1 MNRFKDRDPLDTI
14 DLINNFFIG
23 KGYQVKPAELG
34 ETPCGSWTC
43 YVDLFLDDLRVQQ
56 SCGKG
61 ATKEFALA
69 SGYAELF
76 ERFCSNIHIY
86 SNPILSKKF
95 VDYNLKTFGYHM
107 DKNEKKMDLNDF
119 LSEPIFQK
127 WGACFTNTK
136 EDLAEYL
143 NVLCNKQI
151 IGLPFKHYNNDKV
164 KYLDPRIFY
173 LIYGSTGLSAGN
185 TFEEAF
191 IQGVSEIFERFANH
205 DFFKTKYDKYY
216 EIENQYL
223 NSVNKTYIE
232 KIENTNKEIRIFDLS
247 YNINLPVC
255 LCLLIDKENYCYY
268 MDFGSAPTFD
278 LAVER
283 ILTELY
289 QNILKNQTLW
299 EHYQKPFAE
308 DPWYHNLTMA
318 LPSMPRATAV
328 PEYIFYSEI
337 IKTKP
342 SNCFIENAQ
351 KLNNLDL
358 YNYITDICKKNNYN
372 PYIYNNSLS
381 SDFYSFNIY
390 IPEIDFVE
398 YKRKDKEAISC
409 ELKDSSIY
417 AFKQSAKFLKELVSK
432 GNLFFTAA
440 KFHDFQIMWK
450 NRNQARAVSII
461 HSGWFQ
467 LYGIN
472 LNNNEDFSIYFGS
485 SNTFFNGLI
494 KIKNPIVQKEL
505 KKYLTAITYLEQYKI
520 GNYTLE
526 QINSIFNSLGIENT
540 ENLLRYSSSDWYIF
554 SQVFLKGYIEEFHSE
569 RHNKFIESHSN
580 GRI

>member
-1 MNRFKDRDPLDTI
+1 MNRFKDRNPLDTI
-14 DLINNFFIG
+14 DLINNFFTN

-34 ETPCGSWTC
+34 ETLCGSWTC

-86 SNPILSKKF
+86 SNPVLAKKF
-95 VDYNLKTFGYHM
+95 VDYNLKTYGYYM
-107 DKNEKKMDLNDF
+107 DKDEKKMDLTDF

-127 WGACFTNTK
+127 WGASFTNTE
-136 EDLAEYL
+136 EDLVTYL
-143 NVLCNKQI
+143 NILCDKQI
-151 IGLPFKHYNNDKV
+151 IGLPFKHYSSNEI

-205 DFFKTKYDKYY
+205 EFFKTKYDKYY
-216 EIENQYL
+216 EIEHQYL
-223 NSVNKTYIE
+223 NSTNQSYIK
-232 KIENTNKEIRIFDLS
+232 KIKADNKEIRVFDLS

-255 LCLLIDKENYCYY
+255 LCLLIDKENHCYY

-299 EHYQKPFAE
+299 EHYQKPFTE

-342 SNCFIENAQ
+342 SECFIKDTQE
-351 KLNNLDL
+351 LNNIDL
-358 YNYITDICKKNNYN
+358 YNYIINICNKNGYN
-372 PYIYNNSLS
+372 PYVYNNSLL
-381 SDFYSFNIY
+381 SDFYSLNIY
-390 IPEIDFVE
+390 IPEIYFIE
-398 YKRKDKEAISC
+398 YKMKDKETISY
-409 ELKDSSIY
+409 EVKDSSVY
-417 AFKQSAKFLKELVSK
+417 AFKQSAKLLKELVSK
-432 GNLFFTAA
+432 GNLFFTHA
-440 KFHDFQIMWK
+440 KFYDFQIMWK
-450 NRNQARAVSII
+450 NRNQARAISLI
-461 HSGWFQ
+461 HPGWFQ

-472 LNNNEDFSIYFGS
+472 LNNNEDFSIYFGPS
-485 SNTFFNGLI
+485 GTFLNNLI
-494 KIKNPIVQKEL
+494 KIKNPTVQKEL
-505 KKYLTAITYLEQYKI
+505 KKYLTAIAYLEQYKA

-526 QINSIFNSLGIENT
+526 QIENIFNSLGIGNH
-540 ENLLRYSSSDWYIF
+540 ENLLKYSSSNWYIF
-554 SQVFLKGYIEEFHSE
+554 FQAFLKNYIEEFHSE
-569 RHNKFIESHSN
+569 RHMKFIISHSKD
-580 GRI
+580 RI